1 MDAVSEMACSELVE
15 VITEYL
21 EGALDAVDRRRF
33 EEHLATCPG
42 CRNYL
47 EQMRTTIRL
56 TGMLRSESLS
66 PSARRGLLDAFRGW
80 RRESA
85 PPPAAE

>member
-1 MDAVSEMACSELVE
+1 MGELTEMACQELVE

-21 EGALDAVDRRRF
+21 EGTLDAVDRQRF
-33 EEHLATCPG
+33 EEHLAICPG

-56 TGMLRSESLS
+56 TGLLRPEALS
-66 PSARRGLLDAFRGW
+66 PSTRQGLLDAFRGW
-80 RRESA
+80 RRGPA
-85 PPPAAE
+85 PPPAPE

>member
-1 MDAVSEMACSELVE
+1 MSEVDEMACQELVE

-21 EGALDAVDRRRF
+21 ENTLSAEDRQRF
-33 EEHLATCPG
+33 EEHLAGCAG

-56 TGMLRSESLS
+56 TGALRADAIPLELREQFLGVLKSVK
-66 PSARRGLLDAFRGW
+66 RRQLR
-80 RRESA
+80 
-85 PPPAAE
+85 